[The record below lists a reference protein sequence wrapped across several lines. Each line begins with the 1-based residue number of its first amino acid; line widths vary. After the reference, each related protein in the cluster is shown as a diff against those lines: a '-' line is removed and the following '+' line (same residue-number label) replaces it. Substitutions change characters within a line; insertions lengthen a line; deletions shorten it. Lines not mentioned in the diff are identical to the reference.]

1 APLCWRTGYLR
12 NSRAAMF
19 GLIAV
24 LTMLDMCSQ
33 TLMDGPRVYYLLC
46 ALAVIAVAM
55 IAMLLVRGACFRP
68 RTEEYS
74 VLAAI
79 CVTYLCAASGSGDLV
94 EATRFHNLAAKSI
107 LFKTGGVL
115 LGLEP
120 TLFAIYLALMWNCD
134 SAVLLWIFDPMPEDI
149 LDEVHFQGLASC
161 LGLCMSILLS
171 KTLHSL
177 HLALQDASAKGQAYK
192 SLIGMTCDCE
202 WLLSTAGFSD
212 DILITQA
219 SGKSLAMLG
228 CDAEGRF
235 LREFVKPDDLGRLK
249 NAFETADQGLP
260 FLFPMTLVVACGLQK
275 EVELLITRTLA
286 PQELIGS
293 QGIVRRELPRSN
305 DVENFADAGVFLV
318 GVRYASCDQGA
329 DAGDAELSD
338 ADAFMLSSDNMARFS
353 RPPTQG
359 GEVDGHD
366 EVFSNPSSAPMTT
379 VTGMALGD
387 HGVFG
392 ELDLAEAIKLG
403 VKEHWLI
410 DPAELQLQQGV
421 ILGQGGFLVLLQ
433 VIRFSFFWLLVL
445 LLLLFAH
452 VFVIQ

>member
-1 APLCWRTGYLR
+1 
-12 NSRAAMF
+12 
-19 GLIAV
+19 
-24 LTMLDMCSQ
+24 
-33 TLMDGPRVYYLLC
+33 
-46 ALAVIAVAM
+46 
-55 IAMLLVRGACFRP
+55 
-68 RTEEYS
+68 
-74 VLAAI
+74 
-79 CVTYLCAASGSGDLV
+79 
-94 EATRFHNLAAKSI
+94 
-107 LFKTGGVL
+107 
-115 LGLEP
+115 
-120 TLFAIYLALMWNCD
+120 MWNCD

-177 HLALQDASAKGQAYK
+177 HLALQDASAKG
-192 SLIGMTCDCE
+192 
-202 WLLSTAGFSD
+202 
-212 DILITQA
+212 
-219 SGKSLAMLG
+219 
-228 CDAEGRF
+228 RF
-235 LREFVKPDDLGRLK
+235 LREFVQPDDLGRLK

-421 ILGQGGFLVLLQ
+421 IL
-433 VIRFSFFWLLVL
+433 
-445 LLLLFAH
+445 
-452 VFVIQ
+452 